1 MPKRWFGLPRRL
13 MSFLAL
19 FAVVAGLTAACD
31 FGGGPM
37 SELPLAGDVSLVG
50 LGASFPAPLYTNW
63 AVGLAQKHNQI
74 RVDYQSQ
81 GSGAG
86 IENFI
91 QQNVDFAA
99 SDIGLPEKDI
109 PKIQRGVLM
118 LPMTAG
124 SIVVAYNVPGVPDGL
139 KLTREAYVGIF
150 SGQIRRWN
158 DPKIAA
164 ANPGVNL
171 PDQPITVVH
180 RSDGSGTTAV
190 FTKHLSAISP
200 EWQRQFGEGTTIQWP
215 KTGNFVGARGNE
227 GVTAQ
232 IQQTAGAIGYVEYGY
247 AKTNELNTAAL
258 ENKAGNFVQAG
269 PETGAATLAA
279 VELPENMLAFIS
291 DPEGENSY
299 PIVTYTWQ
307 LHYRQQPDPDK
318 AVALEVW
325 IEYGLNEGQQV
336 ADSLGYIPLPK
347 TVRERIAK
355 AADVISDKYTITL
368 KNAA

>member
-1 MPKRWFGLPRRL
+1 MYRWLEWPRRWV
-13 MSFLAL
+13 SFLLL
-19 FAVVAGLTAACD
+19 FVLVASLTVACD
-31 FGGGPM
+31 FGGQQAQDGVP
-37 SELPLAGDVSLVG
+37 PASLTG
-50 LGASFPAPLYTNW
+50 LGASFPAPLYQNW
-63 AVGLAQKHNQI
+63 AVGLNQKHNQI

-91 QQNVDFAA
+91 QENVDFAA
-99 SDIGLPEKDI
+99 SDIALKDEDI
-109 PKIQRGVLM
+109 PKVKRGVLM

-124 SIVVAYNVPGVPDGL
+124 SIVIAYNVPGVPDGL
-139 KLTREAYVGIF
+139 KLTREAYVGIM

-158 DPKIAA
+158 DPKIAT

-171 PDQPITVVH
+171 PDQAITVVH

-200 EWQRQFGEGTTIQWP
+200 EWQKQFGEGTTIQWP
-215 KTGNFVGARGNE
+215 KTGNFVGAKGNE

-247 AKTNELNTAAL
+247 AKTNKLNTAAL
-258 ENKAGNFVQAG
+258 ENKAGKFVQAT

-279 VELPENMLAFIS
+279 VQLPENLRAFIT

-307 LHYRQQPDPDK
+307 LHYQQQPDPNK
-318 AVALEVW
+318 AIALEVW
-325 IEYGLNEGQQV
+325 IEYGLNEGQKV
-336 ADSLGYIPLPK
+336 APELGYIPLPK
-347 TVRERIAK
+347 VVRERIAK
-355 AADVISDKYTITL
+355 AADGLSDQYTITL
-368 KNAA
+368 KDMA